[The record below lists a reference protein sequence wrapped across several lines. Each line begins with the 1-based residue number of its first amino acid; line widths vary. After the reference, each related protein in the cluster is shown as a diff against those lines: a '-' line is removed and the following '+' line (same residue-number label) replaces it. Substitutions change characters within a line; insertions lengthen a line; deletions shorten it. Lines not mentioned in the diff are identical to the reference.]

1 MKRFYLTAAT
11 IALAAALTACSP
23 TTEGQN
29 TAATEPAS
37 APAAA
42 PATPPPA
49 PATSDMSK
57 MGMAPAAPAAAKTGD
72 STGEITAIDPAAGT
86 VTLKHEPIPGVG
98 WPAMT
103 MAFRASPPTSLAG
116 LKVGDKVKFS
126 VRIEGDS
133 NTVTAISKL

>member
-1 MKRFYLTAAT
+1 MIMKRFYLATAT
-11 IALAAALTACSP
+11 VGLAAALAACSP
-23 TTEGQN
+23 KAEDQK
-29 TAATEPAS
+29 TAAT
-37 APAAA
+37 APAATT
-42 PATPPPA
+42 ATPA
-49 PATSDMSK
+49 PALPATSMSK
-57 MGMAPAAPAAAKTGD
+57 MGMAPAASAAAKTGD

-103 MAFRASPPTSLAG
+103 MAFKASPPTSLTG

-126 VRIEGDS
+126 VRIEGDD